1 MIDCLGSTIIQKPG
15 QIISF
20 VDNVLEN
27 YGQKGFS
34 NSAQSRDSSSRN
46 PIIVVEEDSDE
57 DEEPVKDQ
65 QEEDETLA
73 LALTLLTS
81 LLAGSTLRA
90 VLLTFLNL
98 LFFTFLT
105 FCGFPNSNTI
115 ARKLPPH
122 KAGESHSRS
131 SFRPSC
137 QVFQPLVI

>member
-34 NSAQSRDSSSRN
+34 NSAQSSNRSSKN

-57 DEEPVKDQ
+57 DEGEEPVKDQ

-90 VLLTFLNL
+90 VSLIF
-98 LFFTFLT
+98 
-105 FCGFPNSNTI
+105 SY
-115 ARKLPPH
+115 
-122 KAGESHSRS
+122 
-131 SFRPSC
+131 SF
-137 QVFQPLVI
+137 